1 MIRRAKLTVD
11 RTFAHLLRR
20 DALAE
25 SDSLEAHPC
34 KPQSSP
40 NAACAEPAVGGRA
53 RRVVAFFNTPASCLK
68 KRFHFDTHAAVKLS
82 LCAPD
87 FLATREPPSMASN
100 APPHHP
106 HQRVSLE
113 EREVHRI
120 YQPWL
125 SAHGS
130 SLNVASHVDSL
141 AQEDLQ
147 EHGYEARSSRDK
159 ALTAYAQ
166 LVALRLDVRR
176 CMISLIDTS
185 NQYILAEATRTVS
198 IASSRT
204 AEDDELWLGSAVLSR
219 PDAVCEHCMINTC
232 TAVDEGGAT
241 LTAKGLIVPD
251 CRLDERFKDRPY
263 VQSEPGVRFY
273 AGVPIYS
280 RNGYMI
286 GAVAVSDDDPRA
298 TLKVEELRLM
308 QETAQSVIE
317 HLECELPFDPTSIP
331 TGQVQWSVDRMR
343 HVDFIG
349 KDMSCSASGSR
360 PRVTWCYDKSSAHHN
375 SLCCCACLNGYIFA

>member
-1 MIRRAKLTVD
+1 
-11 RTFAHLLRR
+11 
-20 DALAE
+20 
-25 SDSLEAHPC
+25 
-34 KPQSSP
+34 
-40 NAACAEPAVGGRA
+40 
-53 RRVVAFFNTPASCLK
+53 
-68 KRFHFDTHAAVKLS
+68 
-82 LCAPD
+82 
-87 FLATREPPSMASN
+87 MASS
-100 APPHHP
+100 APLHP
-106 HQRVSLE
+106 HPHARVSLE

-130 SLNVASHVDSL
+130 SLNVANHVDSL

-147 EHGYEARSSRDK
+147 EQGYEARSSRDK

-219 PDAVCEHCMINTC
+219 PDAVCEHCMINSC

-251 CRLDERFKDRPY
+251 CRLDDRFKDRPY

-286 GAVAVSDDDPRA
+286 GACAVSDDLPRA
-298 TLKVEELRLM
+298 TLKVDELRLM

-317 HLECELPFDPTSIP
+317 HLECKSLYDMYYPERYRVVKGKCCLESLA
-331 TGQVQWSVDRMR
+331 
-343 HVDFIG
+343 HVNHWQEHVLF
-349 KDMSCSASGSR
+349 ASEPCVSSPPSSFCPVLCEMLARQHQRLNHSR
-360 PRVTWCYDKSSAHHN
+360 TNQGN
-375 SLCCCACLNGYIFA
+375 S

>member
-1 MIRRAKLTVD
+1 
-11 RTFAHLLRR
+11 
-20 DALAE
+20 
-25 SDSLEAHPC
+25 
-34 KPQSSP
+34 
-40 NAACAEPAVGGRA
+40 
-53 RRVVAFFNTPASCLK
+53 
-68 KRFHFDTHAAVKLS
+68 
-82 LCAPD
+82 
-87 FLATREPPSMASN
+87 MASS
-100 APPHHP
+100 APPHP
-106 HQRVSLE
+106 HARVSLE

-130 SLNVASHVDSL
+130 SLNVANHVDSL

-147 EHGYEARSSRDK
+147 EQGYEARSSRDK

-166 LVALRLDVRR
+166 LVALRLNVRR

-251 CRLDERFKDRPY
+251 CRLDDRFKDRPY

-286 GAVAVSDDDPRA
+286 GACAVSDDLPRA
-298 TLKVEELRLM
+298 TLKVDELRLM

-317 HLECELPFDPTSIP
+317 HLECEYCCDINATRS
-331 TGQVQWSVDRMR
+331 VQARQSACRMYHLAR
-343 HVDFIG
+343 PNNLEG
-349 KDMSCSASGSR
+349 KEGSAGSHKSADSHI
-360 PRVTWCYDKSSAHHN
+360 TFGSSAY
-375 SLCCCACLNGYIFA
+375 S

>member
-1 MIRRAKLTVD
+1 M
-11 RTFAHLLRR
+11 
-20 DALAE
+20 
-25 SDSLEAHPC
+25 
-34 KPQSSP
+34 
-40 NAACAEPAVGGRA
+40 
-53 RRVVAFFNTPASCLK
+53 
-68 KRFHFDTHAAVKLS
+68 
-82 LCAPD
+82 AP
-87 FLATREPPSMASN
+87 S
-100 APPHHP
+100 APPHPHP
-106 HQRVSLE
+106 HARVSLE

-130 SLNVASHVDSL
+130 SLNVANHVDSL

-147 EHGYEARSSRDK
+147 EQGYEARSSRDK

-166 LVALRLDVRR
+166 LVALRLNVRR

-198 IASSRT
+198 IASSRA
-204 AEDDELWLGSAVLSR
+204 AEDDELWLGTAVLSR
-219 PDAVCEHCMINTC
+219 PDAICEHCMINTC
-232 TAVDEGGAT
+232 TAVDEGGLT

-251 CRLDERFKDRPY
+251 CKLDDRFKDRPY

-286 GAVAVSDDDPRA
+286 GACAVSDDLPRA
-298 TLKVEELRLM
+298 TLKVDELRLM

-317 HLECELPFDPTSIP
+317 HLECECCRDVNFPRSVHALQTTCRKNSLSILEALGRKKQDMCLFTPEGGLPSPSQCACPTS
-331 TGQVQWSVDRMR
+331 RAAMNL
-343 HVDFIG
+343 
-349 KDMSCSASGSR
+349 SA
-360 PRVTWCYDKSSAHHN
+360 
-375 SLCCCACLNGYIFA
+375 

>member
-1 MIRRAKLTVD
+1 
-11 RTFAHLLRR
+11 
-20 DALAE
+20 
-25 SDSLEAHPC
+25 
-34 KPQSSP
+34 
-40 NAACAEPAVGGRA
+40 
-53 RRVVAFFNTPASCLK
+53 
-68 KRFHFDTHAAVKLS
+68 
-82 LCAPD
+82 
-87 FLATREPPSMASN
+87 MASS
-100 APPHHP
+100 APPHP
-106 HQRVSLE
+106 HARVSLE

-147 EHGYEARSSRDK
+147 EQGYQARSSRDK

-166 LVALRLDVRR
+166 LVALRLNVRR

-185 NQYILAEATRTVS
+185 NQYILAEATRSVS

-204 AEDDELWLGSAVLSR
+204 ADDDELWLGTAVISR
-219 PDAVCEHCMINTC
+219 PDAICEHCMFNTC

-241 LTAKGLIVPD
+241 LTAKGLIIPD
-251 CRLDERFKDRPY
+251 CRLDDRFKDRPY
-263 VQSEPGVRFY
+263 VLSEPGVRFY

-286 GAVAVSDDDPRA
+286 GACAVSDDSPRA
-298 TLKVEELRLM
+298 TLSVEELRLM

-317 HLECELPFDPTSIP
+317 HLECKSCFRNNSPYSS
-331 TGQVQWSVDRMR
+331 TGVLFAEIHWAN
-343 HVDFIG
+343 ITG
-349 KDMSCSASGSR
+349 KDILGSTSACFPLDSSGIYS
-360 PRVTWCYDKSSAHHN
+360 VIWSMILSSN
-375 SLCCCACLNGYIFA
+375 SVPSALFL